1 MDQDLLDEI
10 LNSPELPSL
19 PAVAVQV
26 LELTSDPDVKIT
38 DLDQAIRQDQA
49 LSARILK
56 TVNSSFFGLR
66 ERCSSI
72 EKALVLL
79 GLGPVKSLVLGFSL
93 VSSMGTDADDP
104 FDFPAY
110 WRRGLYTAI
119 AARLF
124 AEKVC
129 PAKADE
135 AFLAGLLQD
144 VGMVA
149 MYRALGARYL
159 EAMSKTEGVHARLNS
174 QELNAFE
181 IDHASIGAMLC
192 ETWKLPQDLVL
203 PVKFHVRPSA
213 APQQCKDLVQCVWLG
228 NSVHEALTT
237 EDPTKHIQALYDKS
251 KQWWGTQSETVEEIL
266 RRCAEAFEE
275 IAGLFNVEAGD
286 SVDADVVLKTAEAR
300 MVEMAREQPRES
312 FAASK
317 LEDLIQGA
325 DDVDPF
331 TGALGKNGFDAA
343 ATQAHEKASL
353 GEIDLTIV
361 QVFVDGLSALS
372 TEHGDLVSDEVVL
385 GLNVQ
390 LQRYF
395 EPIGGVIC
403 RLAQPLFA
411 VVLPDTT
418 SDAANAVV
426 EKFIEKINE
435 SLSDW
440 IPSGATPTTPIR
452 VNMGV
457 ATMNRQTRAH
467 FATPDEL
474 IIAVT
479 RALKASRQDRG
490 HAFRSFIPKAA

>member
-10 LNSPELPSL
+10 LNCPELPSL
-19 PAVAVQV
+19 PAVAVKV
-26 LELTSDPDVKIT
+26 LELTGDPDVKIA
-38 DLDQAIRQDQA
+38 DLDRAIRQDQA

-93 VSSMGTDADDP
+93 VSTMQSEPDDP
-104 FDFPAY
+104 FDFPGY
-110 WRRGLYTAI
+110 WRRGLYTGI

-129 PAKADE
+129 KTKADE

-149 MYRALGARYL
+149 MYRALGERYL
-159 EAMSKTEGVHARLNS
+159 EVLGQTGGEHARLNS
-174 QELNAFE
+174 LELKAFE

-192 ETWKLPQDLVL
+192 ESWKLPQDLVL

-213 APQQCKDLVQCVWLG
+213 APQQCKDLVQCVALG
-228 NSVHEALTT
+228 NAVHDALLS
-237 EDPTKHIQALYDKS
+237 EDPTDYIKLLYDKS
-251 KQWWGTQSETVEEIL
+251 KQWWNTQSETVDEIV
-266 RRCAEAFEE
+266 RRCSEAFEE
-275 IAGLFNVEAGD
+275 IAGLFNVDAGEP
-286 SVDADVVLKTAEAR
+286 VDPNAVLQTAETR
-300 MVEMAREQPRES
+300 MREMARLQPRES

-325 DDVDPF
+325 DEVDPF
-331 TGALGKNGFDAA
+331 TGALGRSGFDAA
-343 ATQAHEKASL
+343 VNQAFEQAGR
-353 GEIDLTIV
+353 GEIDLSIV
-361 QVFVDGLSALS
+361 QIFVDGLGALS
-372 TEHGDLVSDEVVL
+372 TEQGDLVSDEVVL

-390 LQRYF
+390 MQRYF
-395 EPIGGVIC
+395 EPMGGVIC
-403 RLAQPLFA
+403 RLAQQLFA
-411 VVLPDTT
+411 VVLPDT
-418 SDAANAVV
+418 SADAAQTVV
-426 EKFIEKINE
+426 EQFTRKVE
-435 SLSDW
+435 SSLPGW
-440 IPSGATPTTPIR
+440 IPSGADPTTPIR
-452 VNMGV
+452 VNLGV

-467 FATPDEL
+467 FTTPDEL

-479 RALKASRQDRG
+479 RALKASRQDQG
-490 HAFRSFIPKAA
+490 HAFRAFIPKAA